1 MVMANFILLAALLCV
16 CVLAVLLRPLWTRV
30 RGVALGVAVL
40 ALLST
45 GLLYKLVGTP
55 QALDPASRQ
64 APKTL
69 DDAIVQLNAALARDP
84 QQVEGWLLL
93 GQAYQRTGYTNG
105 ARDAFA
111 KAAALAPDD
120 ADILTQAA
128 QARAMANAKH
138 EFDAKALAQL
148 QRALQVN
155 PKHQRARWF
164 LGVAQRQAGNN
175 ADAAVTWAPLLAQV
189 DASTAASLRAEINVA
204 RHEAGLPPLP
214 DAPPTAAPAA
224 LLNVHV
230 TLDPALAARV
240 RLQPNATVFV
250 IARQVGGPPMPVA
263 AQKHTASELPFDAS
277 LSDADSPMP
286 TLKLSQLQ
294 EVEILARLSASGEA
308 MPQAGDLQSKPIRV
322 TLPAKTPV
330 NVVIAA
336 Q

>member
-93 GQAYQRTGYTNG
+93 GQAYQRTGNTNG

-148 QRALQVN
+148 QRALQVT
-155 PKHQRARWF
+155 PSTSAR
-164 LGVAQRQAGNN
+164 GGS
-175 ADAAVTWAPLLAQV
+175 WAWRSAKPA
-189 DASTAASLRAEINVA
+189 TMPM
-204 RHEAGLPPLP
+204 LPSRGHRCWRKWMP
-214 DAPPTAAPAA
+214 APPPAC
-224 LLNVHV
+224 
-230 TLDPALAARV
+230 
-240 RLQPNATVFV
+240 
-250 IARQVGGPPMPVA
+250 
-263 AQKHTASELPFDAS
+263 AQKST
-277 LSDADSPMP
+277 SPATKQACHHCP
-286 TLKLSQLQ
+286 TH
-294 EVEILARLSASGEA
+294 RPPP
-308 MPQAGDLQSKPIRV
+308 PQP
-322 TLPAKTPV
+322 PC
-330 NVVIAA
+330 
-336 Q
+336 

>member
-1 MVMANFILLAALLCV
+1 M
-16 CVLAVLLRPLWTRV
+16 
-30 RGVALGVAVL
+30 
-40 ALLST
+40 
-45 GLLYKLVGTP
+45 
-55 QALDPASRQ
+55 
-64 APKTL
+64 
-69 DDAIVQLNAALARDP
+69 
-84 QQVEGWLLL
+84 
-93 GQAYQRTGYTNG
+93 
-105 ARDAFA
+105 
-111 KAAALAPDD
+111 
-120 ADILTQAA
+120 
-128 QARAMANAKH
+128 
-138 EFDAKALAQL
+138 
-148 QRALQVN
+148 
-155 PKHQRARWF
+155 
-164 LGVAQRQAGNN
+164 
-175 ADAAVTWAPLLAQV
+175 
-189 DASTAASLRAEINVA
+189 
-204 RHEAGLPPLP
+204 
-214 DAPPTAAPAA
+214 
-224 LLNVHV
+224 HV